1 MLNIPSL
8 GEDGRDEVIRLVAL
22 EGIALNV
29 HFQPLPLLS
38 LYKGLGYR
46 MEDYPNAWHNYI
58 GEISLPVYYNLTDE
72 DIERVAQAVKTAV
85 NSVIKHS

>member
-1 MLNIPSL
+1 
-8 GEDGRDEVIRLVAL
+8 
-22 EGIALNV
+22 
-29 HFQPLPLLS
+29 
-38 LYKGLGYR
+38 
-46 MEDYPNAWHNYI
+46 MEDYPNSWHNYI